1 MTAKLVHSYHWH
13 LFIIKIHLVEGK
25 DSMDIQ
31 NTDLKPINKQFI
43 KYVIP
48 AVIGMVVQAL
58 YTVLDG
64 IIVGQGIGEVALAA
78 INIVFPFGMIVI
90 ALAMLIAVGGANVYS
105 FYKGQGE
112 LDKANNI
119 FCQCLTLA
127 FAIGTIMALLGF
139 FLREQLV
146 VLAGANEALLPSAAA
161 YMKWMAA
168 FFLFQMIV
176 CTLSVFVRNDD
187 APRLVMVAT
196 STGAIINAALD
207 VLFILVLHYGI
218 EAAAITNGIG
228 MLVELTF
235 YVTHFAGK
243 KGALR
248 IRKPAFHLPDI
259 KRIASNGFAT
269 FLMEFSLPAVTFSF
283 NLAIIYIVGTLGVT
297 AYSIVGYVCAIINMV
312 LIGVTQGAQPLM
324 SLYHGQ
330 GNKRAFTHIYYLGL
344 RTNIITPLILVFFCL
359 VFSNG
364 IVSLFRA
371 GNPELTALTS
381 HMLRFYPLA
390 YIPVGITMMNILFF
404 QTTEQNAFSSV
415 ISLLRCIGFIQI
427 FLIVSVFLFAGKG
440 LYLAFFLGELCH
452 LIISQILVQR
462 AKRLEDAT
470 VQTDNAAANEVVESE
485 S

>member
-1 MTAKLVHSYHWH
+1 MHSYHWH

-218 EAAAITNGIG
+218 
-228 MLVELTF
+228 
-235 YVTHFAGK
+235 
-243 KGALR
+243 
-248 IRKPAFHLPDI
+248 
-259 KRIASNGFAT
+259 
-269 FLMEFSLPAVTFSF
+269 
-283 NLAIIYIVGTLGVT
+283 
-297 AYSIVGYVCAIINMV
+297 
-312 LIGVTQGAQPLM
+312 
-324 SLYHGQ
+324 
-330 GNKRAFTHIYYLGL
+330 
-344 RTNIITPLILVFFCL
+344 
-359 VFSNG
+359 
-364 IVSLFRA
+364 
-371 GNPELTALTS
+371 
-381 HMLRFYPLA
+381 
-390 YIPVGITMMNILFF
+390 
-404 QTTEQNAFSSV
+404 
-415 ISLLRCIGFIQI
+415 
-427 FLIVSVFLFAGKG
+427 
-440 LYLAFFLGELCH
+440 
-452 LIISQILVQR
+452 
-462 AKRLEDAT
+462 
-470 VQTDNAAANEVVESE
+470 
-485 S
+485 

>member
-1 MTAKLVHSYHWH
+1 M
-13 LFIIKIHLVEGK
+13 
-25 DSMDIQ
+25 
-31 NTDLKPINKQFI
+31 
-43 KYVIP
+43 
-48 AVIGMVVQAL
+48 
-58 YTVLDG
+58 
-64 IIVGQGIGEVALAA
+64 
-78 INIVFPFGMIVI
+78 
-90 ALAMLIAVGGANVYS
+90 
-105 FYKGQGE
+105 
-112 LDKANNI
+112 
-119 FCQCLTLA
+119 
-127 FAIGTIMALLGF
+127 
-139 FLREQLV
+139 
-146 VLAGANEALLPSAAA
+146 
-161 YMKWMAA
+161 
-168 FFLFQMIV
+168 
-176 CTLSVFVRNDD
+176 
-187 APRLVMVAT
+187 
-196 STGAIINAALD
+196 
-207 VLFILVLHYGI
+207 
-218 EAAAITNGIG
+218 
-228 MLVELTF
+228 
-235 YVTHFAGK
+235 
-243 KGALR
+243 
-248 IRKPAFHLPDI
+248 
-259 KRIASNGFAT
+259 
-269 FLMEFSLPAVTFSF
+269 
-283 NLAIIYIVGTLGVT
+283 T

>member
-1 MTAKLVHSYHWH
+1 
-13 LFIIKIHLVEGK
+13 
-25 DSMDIQ
+25 MDIQ

-64 IIVGQGIGEVALAA
+64 IIVGQGIGEIALAA

-161 YMKWMAA
+161 YMKWMSA

-196 STGAIINAALD
+196 STGAIINA
-207 VLFILVLHYGI
+207 V
-218 EAAAITNGIG
+218 
-228 MLVELTF
+228 
-235 YVTHFAGK
+235 
-243 KGALR
+243 
-248 IRKPAFHLPDI
+248 
-259 KRIASNGFAT
+259 
-269 FLMEFSLPAVTFSF
+269 
-283 NLAIIYIVGTLGVT
+283 
-297 AYSIVGYVCAIINMV
+297 
-312 LIGVTQGAQPLM
+312 
-324 SLYHGQ
+324 
-330 GNKRAFTHIYYLGL
+330 
-344 RTNIITPLILVFFCL
+344 
-359 VFSNG
+359 
-364 IVSLFRA
+364 
-371 GNPELTALTS
+371 
-381 HMLRFYPLA
+381 
-390 YIPVGITMMNILFF
+390 
-404 QTTEQNAFSSV
+404 
-415 ISLLRCIGFIQI
+415 
-427 FLIVSVFLFAGKG
+427 
-440 LYLAFFLGELCH
+440 
-452 LIISQILVQR
+452 
-462 AKRLEDAT
+462 LEDRKS
-470 VQTDNAAANEVVESE
+470 VV
-485 S
+485 

>member
-1 MTAKLVHSYHWH
+1 MGT
-13 LFIIKIHLVEGK
+13 
-25 DSMDIQ
+25 Q
-31 NTDLKPINKQFI
+31 NTDVKPINKQFA

-64 IIVGQGIGEVALAA
+64 IIVGQGIGEIALAA

-105 FYKGQGE
+105 FYKGQGD
-112 LDKANNI
+112 LAKANNI
-119 FCQCLTLA
+119 FCQCMTLA
-127 FAIGTIMALLGF
+127 FAVGIMTALPGF

-146 VLAGANEALLPSAAA
+146 VLAGANEALLPSTEA
-161 YMKWMAA
+161 YMKWMSA

-176 CTLSVFVRNDD
+176 CTLSVFVRNDN
-187 APRLVMVAT
+187 APRLVMAAT
-196 STGAIINAALD
+196 STGAIINAVLD
-207 VLFILVLHYGI
+207 VIYILVLHYGV

-228 MLVELTF
+228 MLVELSF
-235 YVTHFAGK
+235 YVAHFAGK
-243 KGALR
+243 KGSLR
-248 IRKPAFHLPDI
+248 IRKPIFHFSDI
-259 KRIASNGFAT
+259 KRIVSNGFAT
-269 FLMEFSLPAVTFSF
+269 FLIEFSLPAVTFSF
-283 NLAIIYIVGTLGVT
+283 NLAIIYVVGTLGVT
-297 AYSIVGYVCAIINMV
+297 AYSIVGYVCAIINMI

-330 GNKRAFTHIYYLGL
+330 GNKRAFTHIYRLGL
-344 RTNIITPLILVFFCL
+344 RTNFLAPVILVSLCL
-359 VFSNG
+359 LFSSG

-371 GNPELTALTS
+371 GNPELTALTG

-390 YIPVGITMMNILFF
+390 YIPIGITMMNILFF

-415 ISLLRCIGFIQI
+415 ISLLRCMGFIQI
-427 FLIVSVFLFAGKG
+427 FLVVSVFLFAGRG

-452 LIISQILVQR
+452 LTISQILVQR
-462 AKRLEDAT
+462 AKRLE
-470 VQTDNAAANEVVESE
+470 NAALQTGDTAADEIAESRI